1 MFSSSKTVT
10 LQFQIY
16 FKVASEKAYLLL
28 KSKSDSWQ
36 CPTFTLNLSQ
46 SSQAVITNK
55 TYQLL
60 EKHFA
65 IARSEIKSLQVEPS
79 TTQTTLIKL
88 EINEEAV
95 IVLSDKYL
103 DYTWGNEREGGLN

>member
-1 MFSSSKTVT
+1 MFVSNKTLN

-16 FKVASEKAYLLL
+16 FKVASEKVYLLL
-28 KSKSDSWQ
+28 KSKSNLWQ
-36 CPTFTLNLSQ
+36 FPTFTLNLSQ
-46 SSQAVITNK
+46 SSESAITNK

-65 IARSEIKSLQVEPS
+65 IGRSEIKSRQVDIG
-79 TTQTTLIKL
+79 TNQTALIKL

-103 DYTWGNEREGGLN
+103 DYTWGNEKEGGLN